1 MASNVWTE
9 DQFSCSVCLDTLR
22 DPVTIPCGHSYCR
35 GCIEKHWDQGGR
47 GGLYSCPQCRQTFK
61 PKPVLSR
68 NTMLAE
74 LVEKVKTVGL
84 AGPEDVPCDV
94 CTGPRLRALRSC
106 LVCVASYCEI
116 HLQPHYH
123 SPALKAHKTVS
134 PTLRLEQ
141 RLCQEHH
148 KVLELFCRCDQECIC
163 TFCTGQN
170 HRGHETVSTE
180 AERTE
185 KQKELRGTQAD
196 TQQRIQDR
204 ERELLNLKEA
214 AKTHKT
220 TSQAMKAESEVVF
233 AELMCFLQRTQAEV
247 NKLLVTNEDVVASE
261 TEGLI
266 QRLEQEIAQLK
277 RRDVELS
284 QLSHTDDHIHFLKH
298 FHSLCA
304 PLPPGE
310 IPNASLSPELSCGV
324 LKTAVCEL
332 RQRVEEVCKE
342 QLASISKTEGKQTE
356 RSEELRREEM
366 KGRRSGAVSW
376 RRREGRGS
384 RAHVV
389 GSLIGGRFGCDG
401 RGGGSV
407 EELEDVC
414 NLGGEGGESKEEVR
428 EENKEE
434 VAQLTERWEMEEK
447 RLEGDSR
454 SPVPPP
460 PLVSRGEWDRTNRED
475 KAAGVVELSGEIH
488 VSVRARKSRDW
499 SEARR
504 RRIFSSLES
513 PQLESL
519 PFGSCTSLPPLSP
532 PLILSL
538 SVPSSQSLLSPDN
551 DDDVS
556 SLKAPEPRTR
566 EELLKYACQLTLD
579 PNTAFRQLRLS
590 GGNRKGKMKA
600 ENQLHPNHPERFNYW
615 RQVLCREALCGG
627 CYYWEVEWS
636 GLKFT
641 VGVTYKGIDRKGTAN
656 QSRLG
661 HNDKSW
667 SLSWSGSSYSV
678 WHDKTEITVPGSKAS
693 RIGVYLDHG
702 AGNLSFYSISD
713 IATLIHRVQTAFA
726 KPLYAGFRLWS
737 GVGSSVTLCQLD

>member
-84 AGPEDVPCDV
+84 GPSCSPPLLFHHPSLPADSVAGPEDVPCDV

-247 NKLLVTNEDVVASE
+247 NKLLVANEDVVASE

-310 IPNASLSPELSCGV
+310 ILNASLSPELSCGV

-342 QLASISKTEGKQTE
+342 QLASISKTVHQGTAFIP
-356 RSEELRREEM
+356 RS
-366 KGRRSGAVSW
+366 RSVDAYTQGDTGAVCT
-376 RRREGRGS
+376 
-384 RAHVV
+384 
-389 GSLIGGRFGCDG
+389 IGANNSDCCR
-401 RGGGSV
+401 
-407 EELEDVC
+407 
-414 NLGGEGGESKEEVR
+414 
-428 EENKEE
+428 
-434 VAQLTERWEMEEK
+434 Q
-447 RLEGDSR
+447 
-454 SPVPPP
+454 
-460 PLVSRGEWDRTNRED
+460 
-475 KAAGVVELSGEIH
+475 
-488 VSVRARKSRDW
+488 
-499 SEARR
+499 
-504 RRIFSSLES
+504 
-513 PQLESL
+513 
-519 PFGSCTSLPPLSP
+519 
-532 PLILSL
+532 
-538 SVPSSQSLLSPDN
+538 DN

-579 PNTAFRQLRLS
+579 PNTAFRHLRLS